1 MMRRQPRRLPLLNE
15 DREMKQHLR
24 ALRGVLYTAGH
35 MTWGLPQTVVG
46 FGVFLAHARRP
57 HARFHGAVVTT
68 WESHKALS
76 LGPFVFLHGP
86 DAGPDVLARVDRSLL
101 VHEYGHTLQ
110 SLILGP
116 AYLAVIGLP
125 SALWLNAPPLVARRE
140 RTGSSYYA
148 FFTERWANHLG
159 ERTLGEPAPG
169 KPAR

>member
-1 MMRRQPRRLPLLNE
+1 MREIAYMLVQL
-15 DREMKQHLR
+15 
-24 ALRGVLYTAGH
+24 
-35 MTWGLPQTVVG
+35 TWGLPQTLVG
-46 FGVFLAHARRP
+46 ALVCLVTPTDERRF
-57 HARFHGAVVTT
+57 RFHGAVVTT